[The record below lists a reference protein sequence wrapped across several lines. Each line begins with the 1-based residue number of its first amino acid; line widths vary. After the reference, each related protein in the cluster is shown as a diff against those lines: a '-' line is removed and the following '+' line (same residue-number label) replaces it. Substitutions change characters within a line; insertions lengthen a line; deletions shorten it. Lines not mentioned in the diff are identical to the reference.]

1 VNFVVREEASLQ
13 LLARLEQVEDS
24 VQLSMLDLQEHKLVE
39 IGQALQNKNGSRHLR
54 LLLMLLFE

>member
-1 VNFVVREEASLQ
+1 VNFVVREETSLQ

-39 IGQALQNKNGSRHLR
+39 IGQALQN
-54 LLLMLLFE
+54 